1 MKVNSTVA
9 LTFVLL
15 ALMFGAGLVSAAWGL
30 VVGREALKGITQPDT
45 RPANNL
51 AQRKGNTPRREEVVI
66 LKEEDIINSV
76 KARMSGGAGK
86 AAPSPAPAKPAE
98 PKPPVETQKPVDAAS
113 NAESTESESFIN
125 R

>member
-1 MKVNSTVA
+1 MKLNSTVA

-30 VVGREALKGITQPDT
+30 VIGREALKGITQPDT

-51 AQRKGNTPRREEVVI
+51 AQRKGNTPRREDVVI
-66 LKEEDIINSV
+66 LKEEDIISSV
-76 KARMSGGAGK
+76 KARMNGGAAK
-86 AAPSPAPAKPAE
+86 PTPAAKPAE
-98 PKPPVETQKPVDAAS
+98 SKPAAKSSAAS
-113 NAESTESESFIN
+113 DVGAGNDPGATVSDDSSP